1 MTEVGIVGSA
11 SEQSIPNILLAMDFE
26 EMDIEVLLC
35 LN

>member
-1 MTEVGIVGSA
+1 MAEVGIVGSA
-11 SEQSIPNILLAMDFE
+11 DEKAIPNILLAMDFE